1 MAVYKYQNN
10 EFFTFYNANDKGKNA
25 SDCVARAI
33 SVALSQ
39 SWETTIRE
47 MTELG
52 IVIGRTFNEDKTIDL
67 YLVTKGLTRY
77 KEPRKA
83 NGKKMSVREFIR
95 SNPGFVGIAKVGSHH
110 VTLIYEGKVIDT
122 WDSSLQTMHSYWVA
136 PPEKPIKLNIQ
147 IEKRRFTL

>member
-47 MTELG
+47 MTEMGIELG
-52 IVIGRTFNEDKTIDL
+52 RVFNEDKTIDK
-67 YLVTKGLTRY
+67 YLESKGFTRY

-83 NGKKMSVREFIR
+83 NNTKMTIREFIKA
-95 SNPGFVGIAKVGSHH
+95 NPRATCIVKAGSHH
-110 VTLIYEGKVIDT
+110 VTLVCEGKVIDT

-136 PPEKPIKLNIQ
+136 PPEKPIKLNIE
-147 IEKRRFTL
+147 IPKRRIIL

>member
-10 EFFTFYNANDKGKNA
+10 EFFSFYNANDKGKNA

-52 IVIGRTFNEDKTIDL
+52 IDLGRTFNETKTIDA
-67 YLVTKGLTRY
+67 YLKKNGFNKM

-83 NGKKMSVREFIR
+83 SGQKMTLREFIR
-95 SNPGFVGIAKVGSHH
+95 ANPGFTALVKVGSHH
-110 VTLIYEGKVIDT
+110 IILVYQGKVIDT
-122 WDSSLQTMHSYWVA
+122 WDSSLETMHSYWVA
-136 PPEKPIKLNIQ
+136 PPEKPIVLNIE
-147 IEKRRFTL
+147 IPKRRFTL